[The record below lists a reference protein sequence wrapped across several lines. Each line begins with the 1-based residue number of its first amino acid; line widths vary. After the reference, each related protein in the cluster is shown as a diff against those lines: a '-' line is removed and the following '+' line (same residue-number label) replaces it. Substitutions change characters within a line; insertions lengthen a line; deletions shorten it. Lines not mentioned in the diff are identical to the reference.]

1 MVLKLAKSLAAVALG
16 MILLHAMPAVCD
28 ESNQINLSFGMTSS
42 DGCVAG
48 DACCASTT
56 YITSAP
62 DFGLGAPDLL
72 SDGPVVR
79 LSASS
84 LAVDDSLVQV
94 RSHPNL
100 DLSTLGKL
108 NI

>member
-1 MVLKLAKSLAAVALG
+1 MLKLAKSLAAVALG

-28 ESNQINLSFGMTSS
+28 ESNQINLGFGMTSS

-48 DACCASTT
+48 DACCASPT

-72 SDGPVVR
+72 SNGAVVR

-84 LAVDDSLVQV
+84 FHVDDSFVQV
-94 RSHPNL
+94 QSHRKLN
-100 DLSTLGKL
+100 LSTLGKL